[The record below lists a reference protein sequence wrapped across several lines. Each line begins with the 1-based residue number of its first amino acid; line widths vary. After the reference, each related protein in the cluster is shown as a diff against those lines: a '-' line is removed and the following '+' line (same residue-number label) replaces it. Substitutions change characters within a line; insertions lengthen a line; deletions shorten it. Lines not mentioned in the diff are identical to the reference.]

1 MITYLHVSVIKAV
14 IIVPIL
20 SVSWLVFGEV
30 NRKEVYELWQEPM
43 VVVTSI
49 FD

>member
-14 IIVPIL
+14 IVVPIL